1 MEFYDKI
8 IEQIKRNKL
17 MNFEKDFVVAQLCVI
32 NNKPYEEMK
41 EIVDNLESLGE
52 LDFEKRRVGK
62 VNGDIDPSLDM
73 ESNIDKAYK
82 ILARKDARAKKNSK
96 RVRGTIDRTQA
107 GYAFL
112 IPDDETMEDIFIAEK
127 DLNGAMNKDI
137 VVVETKKTGGRKQE
151 GKVVQVV
158 ERTNNRIVGRIK
170 LNKHNALVSPDDVK
184 FGADILIPINKVL
197 NANQGDKVV
206 VKIEKYN
213 SGKKNPEGVVLE
225 VLGPPDKIETEV
237 LSLIRSYDLYETFSK
252 NVQKIASEMPT
263 EIDLKKYK
271 DRKDLTNEILFTI
284 DGEDSRDLD
293 DAVGLKINKAGNR
306 VLTVA
311 IADVGEYVTYNSPID
326 KEAFQRGTSVYFP
339 GLVLPMLPR
348 ELSNGICSLN
358 EGVNRLSLTV
368 DVEYDANANVISSN
382 FYESVIRSSKR
393 FTYTTVQ
400 KILEGD
406 EKARSENSKFV
417 PILLEMAKLS
427 KQLSKIRSKMGSLE
441 LNIPEV
447 FVELDELGGVANIS
461 KRIQDESHK
470 LIETFMVAGN
480 EQIAKFFYDK
490 KLPFVY
496 RVHEKPDQEKMES
509 FLRFIKKLCVQT
521 KVNAENIKPIELQKI
536 LNDVKG
542 TDAEFAVNKICLR
555 SMQKAKYNPIC
566 LGHFGLALKYY
577 CHFTSPIRRYPDL
590 TIHRIIKDYLHGN
603 LIDRK
608 LAETKRFVLVS
619 AMNSTEREIV
629 ADKVERDVDDLYKA
643 YYMQS
648 HIGEE
653 FDAVVCSVTKYGV
666 YVQLENSI
674 EGLVSI
680 ADLPDDNYE
689 YIEEELTLKGGRS
702 SFCIGRKLRVK
713 LANANIITRNIDFV
727 LA

>member
-1 MEFYDKI
+1 MEIYDKI

-17 MNFEKDFVVAQLCVI
+17 MDFEKDFVIAQLCVI

-41 EIVDNLESLGE
+41 EIVNNLENLHE
-52 LDFEKRRVGK
+52 LDFENKRICEKGE
-62 VNGDIDPSLDM
+62 NFDPSLDM
-73 ESNIDKAYK
+73 ETNLDKAYK
-82 ILARKDARAKKNSK
+82 ILARKDARAKKNLR

-112 IPDDETMEDIFIAEK
+112 IPDDETMEDIFISEK

-137 VVVETKKTGGRKQE
+137 VVVETKKTNGRKQE

-184 FGADILIPINKVL
+184 FGADILVPINKVM

-213 SGKKNPEGVVLE
+213 SGKKNPEGIVVE
-225 VLGPPDKIETEV
+225 VLGAPDKIETEV
-237 LSLIRSYDLYETFSK
+237 LSLIRSYDLYESFSK

-263 EIDLKKYK
+263 EIDVKKYK
-271 DRKDLTNEILFTI
+271 NRKDLTKEILFTI

-358 EGVNRLSLTV
+358 EGVNRLSLAV
-368 DVEYDANANVISSN
+368 DIEYDANANVLNSN
-382 FYESVIRSSKR
+382 FYECVIKSSKR

-406 EKARSENSKFV
+406 EKARKENSKFV
-417 PILLEMAKLS
+417 SILLEMANLS
-427 KQLSKIRSKMGSLE
+427 KQLTKIRNKMGSLE

-447 FVELDELGGVANIS
+447 FVELDELGGVQNIS

-470 LIETFMVAGN
+470 IIEIFMVSAN
-480 EQIAKFFYDK
+480 EEIAKFFYEK

-509 FLRFIKKLCVQT
+509 FLRFVKKLCVQT

-536 LNDVKG
+536 LNEVKG

-555 SMQKAKYNPIC
+555 SMQKAKYNPTC

-590 TIHRIIKDYLHGN
+590 TIHRIIKDYLHGELN
-603 LIDRK
+603 AKK
-608 LAETKRFVLVS
+608 LSETKRFVLVS

-643 YYMQS
+643 YYMQG

-680 ADLPDDNYE
+680 ADLPDDKYE
-689 YIEEELTLKGGRS
+689 YIEEELTLKGRHNT
-702 SFCIGRKLRVK
+702 FCIGRKLRVK
-713 LANANIITRNIDFV
+713 LANSNIITRNIDFV